1 MKKEKKKKD
10 NTLKNKHS
18 KLSLNI
24 KGISQRHILGHPFRG
39 KNYLNKIYINGY
51 SQEI

>member
-1 MKKEKKKKD
+1 MEYKIKIR
-10 NTLKNKHS
+10 

-39 KNYLNKIYINGY
+39 KNYLNKIDING
-51 SQEI
+51 